1 MAGFPKL
8 IPAFTVHVA
17 IEPPKAISS
26 SLTFVPFRSTG
37 GTIVS
42 EPTYPIR
49 LDAAFEHGADY
60 IKAAPD
66 GRHVRLDVQSTA
78 RDAATGSFL
87 RFSYRGK
94 VSTTGAAGRFMRG
107 EEGVGTTDFG
117 EAFSIVEFEVGSP
130 ELAALEEKVY
140 VGSGRFIIEP
150 GKPVVV
156 EYKIS
161 EVAA

>member
-8 IPAFTVHVA
+8 IPAFTVQVA

-26 SLTFVPFRSTG
+26 SLTVVPFLSTG

-42 EPTYPIR
+42 EPSYPIK
-49 LDAAFEHGADY
+49 LDAAIEHGADY

-78 RDAATGSFL
+78 RDAATGSLL
-87 RFSYRGK
+87 RFMYRGK
-94 VSTTGAAGRFMRG
+94 IATTGDAGRVLRG
-107 EEGVGTTDFG
+107 EENAGTTDFG
-117 EAFSIVEFEVGSP
+117 EAFSIVEFEVGSK

-140 VGSGRFIIEP
+140 VGSGRFVFEP
-150 GKPVVV
+150 GKPTIV
-156 EYKIS
+156 EYKVS